1 MEIDAKRALIG
12 LAAACSLMSAA
23 CVPAYGPG
31 AMRMMPS
38 FPYGPPVYGPAMPV
52 APQSVPI
59 GRWDNVM
66 MLPGGA
72 ALDVLTTDGGRTAGT
87 FISAT
92 YTILR
97 VQVPDAR
104 EVQIAASDVVR
115 IDRWFGGPQGAP
127 SATRDAAKGAAV
139 GAGAVGVLGLLAG
152 RLPPAR
158 VFAAGAIVGAYQ
170 NEETARAYRH
180 SVIVYLAAQSR

>member
-1 MEIDAKRALIG
+1 METEKKRAMMA
-12 LAAACSLMSAA
+12 LAAAFSLMSGA

-31 AMRMMPS
+31 ALRMMPAA
-38 FPYGPPVYGPAMPV
+38 PYGPPLYGPAMPV
-52 APQSVPI
+52 TSQSAPI

-72 ALDVLTTDGGRTAGT
+72 ALDVLTTDGQRRAGT

-92 YTILR
+92 YTVVR
-97 VQVPDAR
+97 VQLPDAR

-115 IDRWFGGPQGAP
+115 IDRWLGGPQGAS

-158 VFAAGAIVGAYQ
+158 VFAAGAIASAYQ